1 MTFLESSTAVVTSDA
16 SSAASTF
23 TDRAFNGYLTAI
35 QYTPSATA
43 TAYSTAVG
51 ATFSAE
57 NSGMKLLSLSP
68 FNSTV
73 DVLYSSRTS
82 IHSTAGSTIAGF
94 DRVPLVNERIRI
106 DLSSAGVAKSGT
118 FRFFVE

>member
-1 MTFLESSTAVVTSDA
+1 MTYLESSTCSVTSDA

-23 TDRAFNGYLTAI
+23 TAQAFNGFLHAI
-35 QYTPSATA
+35 QYTPS
-43 TAYSTAVG
+43 STAFSTGMG
-51 ATFSAE
+51 ATFTAE

-73 DVLYSSRTS
+73 DVLYAPRTS
-82 IHSTAGSTIAGF
+82 IHSTAGSTVAGF
-94 DRVPLVNERIRI
+94 DRVPLVNERIKI
-106 DLSSAGVAKSGT
+106 ELSSAGAAKTGT